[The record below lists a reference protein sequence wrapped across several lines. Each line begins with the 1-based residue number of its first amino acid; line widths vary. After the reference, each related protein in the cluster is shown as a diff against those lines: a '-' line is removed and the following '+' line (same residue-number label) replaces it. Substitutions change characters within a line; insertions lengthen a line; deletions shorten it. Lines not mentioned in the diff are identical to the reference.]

1 MQQKV
6 LILGKVWPEPNSSAA
21 GTRMLELIS
30 FFKNLNYFVGFASA
44 AGKSEFSFDLA
55 SVEVSEFAI
64 ELNDTSFDAF
74 IKNYQPNMVVF
85 DRFTTEE
92 QFGWRVAQYCPNAIR
107 ILDTEDLHCLR
118 DARQKAVKEQREFKL
133 NDLLSTTAYREI
145 ASIYR
150 CDLTLIISKIELN
163 FLLDFFKIDAS
174 LLIYLPFLLDPLSP
188 DEINQLP
195 EFAKRSDFIS
205 IGNFLHEPNWDA
217 VLYLKKEIWP
227 KIREQLPHANIQIYG
242 AYPSHKV
249 DQLHN
254 TKEGF
259 YVKGRAK
266 EVKKV
271 MQSAKVLLASLRFG
285 AGLKG
290 KLIDAMLN
298 GTPSVTTSIGAEA
311 MHSDLDWCGEIQNDS
326 NAFAKAA
333 VNLYLNETHWKNAQ
347 KQGFEIIENVFPKKH
362 LESELHTRIQ
372 LLRTKLEQHRLNNF
386 TGAMLQQH
394 TMQSTKYM
402 ALWIEAK
409 NKNNENNT
417 NNPIT

>member
-6 LILGKVWPEPNSSAA
+6 LIIGKVWPEPNSSAA

-55 SVEVSEFAI
+55 LVDVSEFAI
-64 ELNDTSFDAF
+64 ELNDASFDTF
-74 IKNYQPNMVVF
+74 IKNYEPNIVVF

-118 DARQKAVKEQREFKL
+118 DARQKAVKEQRTFQL

-163 FLLDFFKIDAS
+163 FLRDFFKIDSS
-174 LLIYLPFLLDPLSP
+174 LLIYLPFLPNPLSAG
-188 DEINQLP
+188 EIKQLP
-195 EFAKRSDFIS
+195 KFSERNDFIS

-217 VLYLKKEIWP
+217 VLFLKKEIWP
-227 KIREQLPHANIQIYG
+227 KIREQLPNAKIQIYG
-242 AYPSHKV
+242 AYRSTKV

-259 YVKGRAK
+259 CVNGRAK
-266 EVKKV
+266 EIKEV
-271 MQSAKVLLASLRFG
+271 MQSAKVLLAPLRFG

-290 KLIDAMLN
+290 KFIDAMLN
-298 GTPSVTTSIGAEA
+298 GTPSVTTCIGAEA
-311 MHSDLDWCGEIQNDS
+311 MHSDLNWCGAIQNDS
-326 NAFAKAA
+326 TAFAKAA
-333 VNLYLNETHWKNAQ
+333 VTLYLNETHWKNAQ
-347 KQGFEIIENVFPKKH
+347 KQGFEIIEKVFPKKH
-362 LESELHTRIQ
+362 FESELHTRIQ
-372 LLRTKLEQHRLNNF
+372 LLRTNLEQHRLNNF
-386 TGAMLQQH
+386 TGAMLQLH

-409 NKNNENNT
+409 NKK
-417 NNPIT
+417 